1 MTERSAPA
9 VQAGASSSSP
19 QLGQAPAERAGMT
32 DVDLEGAAVRRGS
45 ARVHQPMGLEAVLRH
60 VVSLDMG
67 AGSGLRPCVSQP
79 GSVGTPRLRHAPGS
93 LTSEESPAAAGE
105 PGLRQLNQRLNTTL
119 DICLRLDTARL
130 QLQNVIST
138 QRDLETALEMVAA
151 RVEAGRG
158 TPAEYR
164 SVTSLLA
171 TRREKMTSAVSE
183 WNRIGRLFT
192 QHTRL
197 LPAQL
202 EAVVDNLGPLPADEM
217 DRLAEACF
225 WTHADLHSSFHQRAH
240 AWAEVRMEEPELQAQ
255 APEGFQAWM
264 ARLEEA
270 RSQAAADFAAAREA
284 YLQSV
289 LNADREHACLV
300 RARSLR
306 RTAETGFRY
315 GSRSVLHFTD
325 AIIEESEHLHAFLAL
340 QAQRLAAKHRLFA
353 LAGML
358 PRQYGLVD
366 RSSWH

>member
-1 MTERSAPA
+1 M
-9 VQAGASSSSP
+9 Q
-19 QLGQAPAERAGMT
+19 
-32 DVDLEGAAVRRGS
+32 
-45 ARVHQPMGLEAVLRH
+45 LEAVLRH
-60 VVSLDMG
+60 VMLLDHVN
-67 AGSGLRPCVSQP
+67 GSGLRPCVAPPVS
-79 GSVGTPRLRHAPGS
+79 SGTPRLPVAPYLGP
-93 LTSEESPAAAGE
+93 SEESPAVADD
-105 PGLRQLNQRLNTTL
+105 PGLRQLNHRLNTTL
-119 DICLRLDTARL
+119 DICLQLDTARL

-138 QRDLETALEMVAA
+138 QRDLETVLEMVAA

-158 TPAEYR
+158 APAEHR
-164 SVTSLLA
+164 RVTSLLT
-171 TRREKMTSAVSE
+171 TRREKVTSAVSE

-202 EAVVDNLGPLPADEM
+202 EAVVDSVGPLPADEM
-217 DRLAEACF
+217 DRLAEACL
-225 WTHADLHSSFHQRAH
+225 WTHADLHFSVRQRAH
-240 AWAEVRMEEPELQAQ
+240 ARAELRKGRPELLVQ
-255 APEGFQAWM
+255 APEGFLAWM
-264 ARLEEA
+264 SRMEEA

-289 LNADREHACLV
+289 LNVDREHACLV

-315 GSRSVLHFTD
+315 GSRSALHFTD
-325 AIIEESEHLHAFLAL
+325 AIIEESECLQALLAL
-340 QAQRLAAKHRLFA
+340 QMQRLSAKHRLFA